1 MFVDRMDAGEALAG
15 KLLHLKGKDPAVFA
29 LARGGVP
36 VGFEI
41 AVALAAPL
49 DAILVRK
56 IGAPYHEELA
66 IGAIADAPEPE
77 LVLNSSIIE
86 QLDIPQHY
94 IARIKDRELAEI
106 ARRRK
111 LYFGDRP
118 RLDPKGKTAIVVDDG
133 IATGATMRAA
143 LRAVRRQGPARLVLA
158 VPVAPPDA
166 IAELRAEIDEA
177 VCLYQPEWLGAIGM
191 FYQDFRQVSD
201 AEVIDLLE
209 RAAVPRPSRNTNR
222 TGAGGGAA

>member
-1 MFVDRMDAGEALAG
+1 MFADRREAGEALAQ
-15 KLLHLKGKDPAVFA
+15 KLLYLKNKNPAVFA

-49 DAILVRK
+49 DAVLVRK

-66 IGAIADAPEPE
+66 IGAVADAPEPE
-77 LVLNSSIIE
+77 IVINQSIVE
-86 QLDIPQHY
+86 SLDIAPSY
-94 IARIKDRELAEI
+94 IERIKNRELAEI
-106 ARRRK
+106 ERRK
-111 LYFGDRP
+111 RLYFRNRP

-143 LRAVRRQGPARLVLA
+143 LRAIRRGNPTQLVLA
-158 VPVAPPDA
+158 VPVAAPET
-166 IAELRAEIDEA
+166 IAELRSEADEA

-191 FYQDFRQVSD
+191 FYRDFSQVSD
-201 AEVIDLLE
+201 EEVVAMLE
-209 RAAVPRPSRNTNR
+209 RAAGATATNQSRR
-222 TGAGGGAA
+222 TGTGGGSA